1 MRIARIEGE
10 CQMNAE
16 QKIIK
21 NKVGLLNLSGVLGSV
36 SDACKVMGYSR
47 DSFYRFKE
55 LYEKGGELALK
66 EISRRKP
73 IPKNRV
79 EPEIEKAVIELAI
92 ECPAYGQVRVANEMT
107 KRGQFVSPTG

>member
-1 MRIARIEGE
+1 
-10 CQMNAE
+10 MNTD

-73 IPKNRV
+73 IPRSSKLWSTWRWNN
-79 EPEIEKAVIELAI
+79 P
-92 ECPAYGQVRVANEMT
+92 
-107 KRGQFVSPTG
+107 PTVKFA

>member
-1 MRIARIEGE
+1 
-10 CQMNAE
+10 MNTD

-21 NKVGLLNLSGVLGSV
+21 NKVGLLNLADMLGSV

-73 IPKNRV
+73 CLKNRT
-79 EPEIEKAVIELAI
+79 EPHIEQAIAKRSAQRLA
-92 ECPAYGQVRVANEMT
+92 AT
-107 KRGQFVSPTG
+107 